1 MCGTVSP
8 DSASTGLGELAG
20 VGAGLSV
27 LVVGSSLG
35 ETVAFGLGMGMG
47 MGMGF
52 LYGPGP
58 PIGWRGSTGIPI
70 GAGLITGG
78 GMG

>member
-1 MCGTVSP
+1 M
-8 DSASTGLGELAG
+8 
-20 VGAGLSV
+20 GAGLSV

-47 MGMGF
+47 MGF
-52 LYGPGP
+52 LYGTGP
-58 PIGWRGSTGIPI
+58 PIGWRGPTGIPI